1 MKLIS
6 IEEHFLTKAVSTT
19 WDKYADII
27 ETDRILFSSDYAYQ
41 YRPGRDARN
50 FL

>member
-19 WDKYADII
+19 WDKYADITG
-27 ETDRILFSSDYAYQ
+27 TDRILFSLNYPY
-41 YRPGRDARN
+41 
-50 FL
+50 